1 MPPAGKRG
9 GPVSPSAPGAF
20 HFLLRHLA
28 GRLHGAGALA
38 PQHAQ
43 HFRGRHAEMRDELA
57 LKVRRDMPQASAMS
71 SIDQRADSRASIFC
85 TSSRNG
91 APARSCSR
99 RVWLYWRWSPP
110 RRMKTTSRRA
120 TCCDSSGPW
129 SRSIRPGPGRCRPRR
144 RPRSSTCRC
153 PRRGETNLHPQR
165 GVQLAQPVGRAPVRG
180 DDAAV
185 EQAGASQQEGAGADA
200 ASAARAGVAPAQPGA
215 RLAMGAG
222 ALHAGAAGH
231 HDHVHRTIPV
241 FREGAVHLHAQ
252 ALVPGG
258 DHGFGGHGAQLVQRG
273 LGFLVGGAE
282 RLPGAG

>member
-1 MPPAGKRG
+1 M
-9 GPVSPSAPGAF
+9 
-20 HFLLRHLA
+20 
-28 GRLHGAGALA
+28 
-38 PQHAQ
+38 
-43 HFRGRHAEMRDELA
+43 
-57 LKVRRDMPQASAMS
+57 
-71 SIDQRADSRASIFC
+71 
-85 TSSRNG
+85 
-91 APARSCSR
+91 
-99 RVWLYWRWSPP
+99 
-110 RRMKTTSRRA
+110 
-120 TCCDSSGPW
+120 
-129 SRSIRPGPGRCRPRR
+129 
-144 RPRSSTCRC
+144 
-153 PRRGETNLHPQR
+153 
-165 GVQLAQPVGRAPVRG
+165 RG

-282 RLPGAG
+282 RLPGAGQIQRLEAVVQHEDDAFWRNRRDDWHARAGCSA